1 MSPYSGLHTPL
12 ELFYRWEREC
22 PDDVFLRQPV
32 NGVWQTM
39 TWREAGREI
48 RRMAAVLGGMDLP
61 AGSRIAI
68 LSKNCHYWILAD
80 FAIMM
85 SGHVSVPLYPNLTAR
100 TVRQILEHSEARVCF
115 VGKLDQFEQ
124 MRAGIPEDVYGIT
137 FPVFSQSGYD
147 RWDALCAGVEPIAGE
162 PRRELDELMT
172 IIYTSG
178 TTGEPKGV
186 MHRFQN
192 FAFAATHALRLF
204 DDLGRGSRFFSY
216 LPLCHIA
223 ERVVVEIAC
232 LYCGGTVSFAESLD
246 LFAKNLQDTQ
256 PHVFLGVPRIWT
268 KFQMAI
274 LEKLPPARLRLML
287 KIPFLSS
294 FLKKKIKR
302 GLGLSDARYALSGAA
317 PISTALLEW
326 YEALDIRIQ
335 EGYAMTE
342 NCAYSHFTLRHQLRF
357 GSVGQA
363 LPHNEVRLGE
373 GNEIQ
378 VKSPCI
384 LNGYFKNPELTAEVL
399 TPDGFL
405 RTGDTGHLDEEG
417 FLRIT
422 GRLKE
427 LFKTGKGKYV
437 APAPIEMRLLENT
450 AIEQVCVTGSG
461 LPQPIGLVVLS
472 LSARD
477 RDREELSAE
486 LLDTLV
492 GANHELDQHE
502 RLRALVV
509 VAEEWTV
516 ENSLLTP
523 TLKIKRN
530 EVDNRYGA
538 HYENWYGAS
547 DSIVWW
553 E

>member
-1 MSPYSGLHTPL
+1 M
-12 ELFYRWEREC
+12 FFRWERES
-22 PDDVFLRQPV
+22 PDAVFLRQPID
-32 NGVWQTM
+32 GQWRTM
-39 TWREAGREI
+39 TYREAGQEV
-48 RRMAAVLGGMDLP
+48 RRMAAVLGGLALP
-61 AGSRIAI
+61 AESRIAI
-68 LSKNCHYWILAD
+68 LSKNCNYWILAD
-80 FAIMM
+80 LAIMM

-100 TVRQILEHSEARVCF
+100 SVRQILEHSEAKVCF

-124 MRAGIPEDVYGIT
+124 MRPGIPEGVYGIT
-137 FPVFSQSGYD
+137 FPIYAQSGYD
-147 RWDALCAGVEPIAGE
+147 RWDDLCARVEPMSGE
-162 PRRELDELMT
+162 PRRALDELMT

-223 ERVVVEIAC
+223 ERVVVEVAC
-232 LYCGGTVSFAESLD
+232 LYCGGAVSFAESLD

-274 LEKLPPARLRLML
+274 LEKLPPARLRLLL

-294 FLKKKIKR
+294 YLKNKIKR
-302 GLGLSDARYALSGAA
+302 GLGLAEARYALSGAA
-317 PISTALLEW
+317 PIAASLLEW
-326 YEALDIRIQ
+326 YAALGINIQ

-342 NCAYSHFTLRHQLRF
+342 NCAYSHFTLRGQLRF
-357 GSVGQA
+357 GSVGRA
-363 LPHNEVRLGE
+363 LPHNEVRIGE

-384 LNGYFKNPELTAEVL
+384 LNGYYKNPELTAEAL
-399 TPDGFL
+399 TSDGFL
-405 RTGDTGHLDEEG
+405 RTGDTGHIDDEG
-417 FLRIT
+417 FLHIT
-422 GRLKE
+422 GRVKE

-437 APAPIEMRLLENT
+437 APSPIEMRLLDNT
-450 AIEQVCVTGSG
+450 AIEQVCVTGPG

-472 LSARD
+472 QAAREQ
-477 RDREELSAE
+477 DREELAAA
-486 LLDTLV
+486 LLDTMV
-492 GANHELDQHE
+492 ATNQELDQHE
-502 RLRALVV
+502 RLKTVV
-509 VAEEWTV
+509 VVGEEWTV

-530 EVDNRYGA
+530 EVDARYGQ
-538 HYENWYGAS
+538 HYERWYAVTES
-547 DSIVWW
+547 LVWW